1 MRSGTKRAS
10 GRMPW
15 SAMWIGLLI
24 LLPSCGGTGPEIG
37 DFCDLGGPV
46 RITPPPEEYAGR
58 FMPDERPGQFDRLTV
73 ETAREILRNNL
84 TGRALCRW

>member
-1 MRSGTKRAS
+1 MRSGTRRAS
-10 GRMPW
+10 APMLS
-15 SAMWIGLLI
+15 SAMWIALLI
-24 LLPSCGGTGPEIG
+24 LLPSCAGTGRGIG

-58 FMPDERPGQFDRLTV
+58 FMPGERPGQFDRLTV